1 VLKKDR
7 RNWSR
12 YGHFIEDTQGI
23 LNSLQRWQVNHV
35 SRNLNGAV
43 YRLAKEALYVSEDQY
58 FLEETPHIF
67 RILSLLSNVLN

>member
-1 VLKKDR
+1 MLPKYCRCLKKIGEIGVDMA
-7 RNWSR
+7 
-12 YGHFIEDTQGI
+12 
-23 LNSLQRWQVNHV
+23 SLQRWQVNHV